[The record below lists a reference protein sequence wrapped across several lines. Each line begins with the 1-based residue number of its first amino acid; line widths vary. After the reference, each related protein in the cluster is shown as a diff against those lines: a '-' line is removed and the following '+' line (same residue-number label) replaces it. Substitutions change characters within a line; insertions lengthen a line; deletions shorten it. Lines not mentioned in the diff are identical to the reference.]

1 MSSNW
6 RPFLAVAAAI
16 VLGWFVAMQST
27 SSGQNP
33 ARIVPARW
41 QYKVAIGGT
50 FDETTANNMGSE
62 GWELVTIYEQDKG
75 QLRAIFKRRS

>member
-6 RPFLAVAAAI
+6 RPFLAVAAVI

-33 ARIVPARW
+33 ARVVPTRW
-41 QYKVAIGGT
+41 QYHI
-50 FDETTANNMGSE
+50 EISNELSESTANRLGIE
-62 GWELVTIYEQDKG
+62 GWEMVAIDKQNNEPFRVIY
-75 QLRAIFKRRS
+75 KRRS